1 MRVNRFPIFQYL
13 IIISILLF
21 LVACGTKT
29 IRLNG
34 GDYRGEIDDEQPS
47 GYGEWDK
54 DDGSESYHGFW
65 AYGMMNG
72 CGTLINGDYCYRG
85 EFKDNKYDGY
95 GELLYKDSLIYSGRW
110 VKGERTRGVERD
122 SIGRRIVGLWKAD
135 TLFSGRRIDSLGV
148 YTGKLDKDGKADG
161 HGYYIDNNGN
171 YYEGHWENDQRNIF
185 GFSISAKKGLRV
197 GEWKKDNYKGER
209 VVYTSDRIYGI
220 DISKYQ
226 HEKIKIVTQRI
237 RLRRRRR
244 WRTVKKVQITRFSI
258 DWNRLRITH
267 LGTLSK
273 KKVSGR
279 ADFPVSF
286 VYIKSTEGVSIYNV
300 YYASDCRQIRRH
312 GMHAGAYHFFSIL
325 SDASAQAK
333 FFLKYTSFH
342 SGDFPPVLDVEPTN
356 KQVEKIGGKHVLFN
370 RIRTWMRIVEHHTG
384 VKPILYVSQ
393 TFVNRYLSSAPD
405 IKNKY
410 MVWIARYGEYKPDVK
425 LIYWQLC
432 PDGTVRGIRGKV
444 DINVFNGYS
453 TQYDEFVR
461 NACFK

>member
-197 GEWKKDNYKGER
+197 GEWKKDNYKGDR
-209 VVYTSDRIYGI
+209 KSVV
-220 DISKYQ
+220 
-226 HEKIKIVTQRI
+226 
-237 RLRRRRR
+237 
-244 WRTVKKVQITRFSI
+244 
-258 DWNRLRITH
+258 
-267 LGTLSK
+267 
-273 KKVSGR
+273 
-279 ADFPVSF
+279 
-286 VYIKSTEGVSIYNV
+286 
-300 YYASDCRQIRRH
+300 
-312 GMHAGAYHFFSIL
+312 
-325 SDASAQAK
+325 
-333 FFLKYTSFH
+333 
-342 SGDFPPVLDVEPTN
+342 
-356 KQVEKIGGKHVLFN
+356 
-370 RIRTWMRIVEHHTG
+370 
-384 VKPILYVSQ
+384 
-393 TFVNRYLSSAPD
+393 
-405 IKNKY
+405 
-410 MVWIARYGEYKPDVK
+410 
-425 LIYWQLC
+425 
-432 PDGTVRGIRGKV
+432 
-444 DINVFNGYS
+444 
-453 TQYDEFVR
+453 
-461 NACFK
+461 